1 MPEVKPAANAAT
13 AAKTEATTGTTAGDA
28 TAATGDAAKKTRAPK
43 TNLLDIAR
51 GRLPLLFVHAIRF
64 TEPADVTNAAL
75 AKKYGTSVGKVFD
88 IRKGRN
94 FEYVTKDYKF
104 SAEDLNSARAW
115 AHEAGKHGGD
125 TDALVKAVDGSTVG
139 TTEELAA
146 QAAARPK
153 REMPAR
159 KPKDPATAG
168 ATAGTAP
175 PVAAA
180 AAKTAKPGG
189 NDLLK

>member
-1 MPEVKPAANAAT
+1 MPEVKPAANAAP
-13 AAKTEATTGTTAGDA
+13 AATVAGTDA
-28 TAATGDAAKKTRAPK
+28 TAATGDAVKKTRAPK

-64 TEPADVTNAAL
+64 TEDAAVTNAAL

-94 FEYVTKDYKF
+94 FEYVTKGYKF

-139 TTEELAA
+139 TTEELAT
-146 QAAARPK
+146 QSAARPK

-159 KPKDPATAG
+159 KPKDPASAG
-168 ATAGTAP
+168 ATAAATP

-180 AAKTAKPGG
+180 ASKTAKPGA